1 MALAGSMEACPEAC
15 RFRDDGLVACILLA
29 VGAVVVYVLYV
40 LIEANVEFPAVGQLV
55 LSGADTSFDVELAYC
70 WIVADDIDERIDGE
84 VVEGSC
90 GLALIEIVEVVAV
103 DEAEVEIW
111 YALAIASAY
120 EWMVRAEVAYE
131 AVAYADLKGVGFG
144 QFFLAAMVGCDSEH
158 LARDHAVE
166 SSDWIEECAYHLA
179 EDSP

>member
-1 MALAGSMEACPEAC
+1 MEACPEAC

-55 LSGADTSFDVELAYC
+55 LYGADTSFDVELAYC

-90 GLALIEIVEVVAV
+90 GLALIEIVEVAAV

-120 EWMVRAEVAYE
+120 E
-131 AVAYADLKGVGFG
+131 
-144 QFFLAAMVGCDSEH
+144 
-158 LARDHAVE
+158 
-166 SSDWIEECAYHLA
+166 
-179 EDSP
+179 